1 MKASEDITV
10 GQGTRVPAKS
20 QPKKTLTIAEIAQEA
35 GVSVAT
41 VSRVINKVDH
51 PIDPKTRKR
60 VEEVIKR
67 KNYTSNVFGKG
78 LAGQPNIIGISVAV
92 PLSTDPGFAQNI
104 ARIMDGIKSVT
115 RESGFHALL
124 EIDASEEEGG
134 VFAGVPLAGVLHIA
148 PREND
153 PTVDML
159 RRRNVPFILIGS
171 TEFEDCNYVDADS
184 AVAGRRAVQHLY
196 RIGRRKMAFF
206 GSPVH
211 FEPSALMGKAFRE
224 ELQRLGLPVRQEWFK
239 QAPLSVEGG
248 REAALGVFALK
259 ERPDCIF
266 TFADFMAV
274 GAMQA
279 ARELGFEVPGDVSII
294 GYDDFAIATAVTPQL
309 TTFRLPDLE
318 MAARSARILV
328 ELIRA
333 RKPAAEKHQELF
345 EPKLIVRE
353 SCGGRQLG
361 LTGDEPFEDSHG
373 G

>member
-1 MKASEDITV
+1 MPARPAPRKTV
-10 GQGTRVPAKS
+10 
-20 QPKKTLTIAEIAQEA
+20 TIAEIAEEA

-60 VEEVIKR
+60 VEEVIRR
-67 KNYTSNVFGKG
+67 KKYTSNVFGKG

-124 EIDASEEEGG
+124 EIDASEEGGG
-134 VFAGVPLAGVLHIA
+134 VFAGVPLAGILHVA
-148 PREND
+148 PRKND

-159 RRRNVPFILIGS
+159 RQGDVPFILIGS
-171 TEFEDCNYVDADS
+171 TEFDDCNYVDADS
-184 AVAGRRAVQHLY
+184 RTAGRRAVQHLY
-196 RIGRRKMAFF
+196 QIGRRRMAFF
-206 GSPVH
+206 GGATH
-211 FEPSALMGKAFRE
+211 FEPSVLMAESFRE
-224 ELQRLGLPVRQEWFK
+224 ELQRMGLPCRPEWFK
-239 QAPLSVEGG
+239 RAPLTVEGG
-248 REAALGVFALK
+248 RDAALSVFALK

-274 GAMQA
+274 GALQA
-279 ARELGFEVPGDVSII
+279 ARELGFDVPGDVSIV

-309 TTFRLPDLE
+309 TTFRLPDYE
-318 MAARSARILV
+318 MAAHATRILL
-328 ELIRA
+328 ELIRS
-333 RKPAAEKHQELF
+333 REPQAEKRQELF

-353 SCGGRQLG
+353 SCGGRALG
-361 LTGDEPFEDSHG
+361 LVGDEPLE
-373 G
+373 